1 MVVFDVC
8 ARRRRGTDAERKS
21 TSSVIGPYSDLV
33 FCVNYRGRT
42 YGNKVTPAH
51 PAS

>member
-21 TSSVIGPYSDLV
+21 TSSVIGPCLDLAFQIYIYIYIHIYS
-33 FCVNYRGRT
+33 G
-42 YGNKVTPAH
+42 
-51 PAS
+51 